1 MAKNCLEKISG
12 SRVVDCTFTPVG
24 VKNIYL
30 MYASDVT
37 LTEDT
42 FGSISVGKFASGA
55 FSYLIEGYKQN
66 IQMTT
71 SVLATDASQKL
82 AVSISFKTNLTKL
95 NWLRSILIGSFYV
108 MVEYRNGVSVIVGVQ
123 SPLECSG
130 FDYDSNGNAGLAT
143 ITLSA
148 PEGSAGNYI
157 MSLTGE
163 SINTIKSKVGY

>member
-1 MAKNCLEKISG
+1 MAKNCLKKLIG

-30 MYASDVT
+30 MYTSDVT
-37 LTEDT
+37 LTEDS
-42 FGSISVGKFASGA
+42 FGSMSVTSFATGA

-66 IQMTT
+66 IQMST
-71 SVLATDASQKL
+71 SVLSMDASQKL
-82 AVSISFKTNLTKL
+82 AVSISFKTTVTKL

-108 MVEYRNGVSVIVGVQ
+108 MVEYQSGISVMVGAQ
-123 SPLECSG
+123 APLECSG
-130 FDYDSNGNAGLAT
+130 FDYDSNGNAGMVT

-157 MSLTGE
+157 MSLTGD
-163 SINTIKSKVGY
+163 SVNTIKSKVGY

>member
-1 MAKNCLEKISG
+1 MAKNCLNKIVG
-12 SRVVDCTFTPVG
+12 SRTVGCTITPVG

-37 LTEDT
+37 LTEDA
-42 FGSISVGKFASGA
+42 FGSISVGAFASGA
-55 FSYLIEGYKQN
+55 FSYLVEGYKQN

-71 SVLATDASQKL
+71 SVLSTDASQKL
-82 AVSISFKTNLTKL
+82 AVSVAFKTTVTNL

-108 MVEYRNGVSVIVGVQ
+108 MVEYQSGVSIMVGVQ
-123 SPLECSG
+123 APLECSG

-148 PEGSAGNYI
+148 PEGSAGNYL
-157 MSLTGE
+157 MSLTGA
-163 SINTIKSKVGY
+163 SINTIKSKVGV

>member
-1 MAKNCLEKISG
+1 MAKSCLNKILDG
-12 SRVVDCTFTPVG
+12 RAVDCTFIPVG

-37 LTEDT
+37 LTENAS
-42 FGSISVGKFASGA
+42 GSTSAAFASGA
-55 FSYLIEGYKQN
+55 FSYLVEGYKQN

-71 SVLATDASQKL
+71 SVLSMDASQKL
-82 AVSISFKTNLTKL
+82 AVSISFKTTVTKL

-108 MVEYRNGVSVIVGVQ
+108 MVEYQSGVSVLIGAQ

-130 FDYDSNGNAGLAT
+130 FDYDSNGNAGMVT

-148 PEGSAGNYI
+148 PEGAAGNYI
-157 MSLTGE
+157 MSLTEE
-163 SINTIKSKVGY
+163 SINTIKSNVKL

>member
-1 MAKNCLEKISG
+1 MAKSCLNKLIG
-12 SRVVDCTFTPVG
+12 SRVVNCTFTPVG

-37 LTEDT
+37 LKEDSY
-42 FGSISVGKFASGA
+42 GSTAVTSFATGA

-71 SVLATDASQKL
+71 SVLSMDASQKL
-82 AVSISFKTNLTKL
+82 AVSVSFKTTVTNL

-108 MVEYRNGVSVIVGVQ
+108 MVEYQSGASILVGAQ

-130 FDYDSNGNAGLAT
+130 FDYDSNGNAGMVT

-148 PEGSAGNYI
+148 PEGAAGNYI
-157 MSLTGE
+157 MSLTGD
-163 SINTIKSKVGY
+163 SINTIKSKVKL

>member
-1 MAKNCLEKISG
+1 MAKNCLNKIIG
-12 SRVVDCTFTPVG
+12 SRTVDCTFTPVG

-37 LTEDT
+37 LTEDA
-42 FGSISVGKFASGA
+42 FGSISVGAFASGA
-55 FSYLIEGYKQN
+55 FSYLVEGYKQN

-71 SVLATDASQKL
+71 SVLSMDASQKL
-82 AVSISFKTNLTKL
+82 AVSISFKTTVTKL

-108 MVEYRNGVSVIVGVQ
+108 MVEYQSGVSIMVGVQ
-123 SPLECSG
+123 APLECSG

-157 MSLTGE
+157 MSLTAA
-163 SINTIKSKVGY
+163 SITTIKSKVGV

>member
-1 MAKNCLEKISG
+1 MTG
-12 SRVVDCTFTPVG
+12 SRTVGCTFTPVG

-42 FGSISVGKFASGA
+42 FGSISVGAFASGA
-55 FSYLIEGYKQN
+55 FSYLVEGYKQN

-71 SVLATDASQKL
+71 SVLSMDASQKL
-82 AVSISFKTNLTKL
+82 AVSVSFKTTVTNL

-108 MVEYRNGVSVIVGVQ
+108 MVEYQSGISIMVGVQ
-123 SPLECSG
+123 APLECSG

-157 MSLTGE
+157 MSLTGA
-163 SINTIKSKVGY
+163 SVNTIKSKVGV

>member
-1 MAKNCLEKISG
+1 MAKNCLNKIIG
-12 SRVVDCTFTPVG
+12 SRVVGCTFTPVG

-37 LTEDT
+37 LREDS
-42 FGSISVGKFASGA
+42 FGSIDVTSFATGA

-71 SVLATDASQKL
+71 SVLSTDASQKL
-82 AVSISFKTNLTKL
+82 SVSVSFKTTVTNL

-108 MVEYRNGVSVIVGVQ
+108 MVEYQSGVSIMVGVQ
-123 SPLECSG
+123 APLECSG

-157 MSLTGE
+157 MSLTAA
-163 SINTIKSKVGY
+163 SITTIKSKVGV

>member
-1 MAKNCLEKISG
+1 MAKNCLNRITG

-37 LTEDT
+37 LIEDA
-42 FGSISVGKFASGA
+42 FGSMTVASFATGA

-71 SVLATDASQKL
+71 SVLSMDASQKL
-82 AVSISFKTNLTKL
+82 AVSVSFKTTVTKL

-108 MVEYRNGVSVIVGVQ
+108 MVEYQGGDSIIVGVQ

-130 FDYDSNGNAGLAT
+130 FDYDSNGNAGMVT

-148 PEGSAGNYI
+148 PEGAAGNYI
-157 MSLTGE
+157 MSLTTAA
-163 SINTIKSKVGY
+163 INTIKSKVGY

>member
-1 MAKNCLEKISG
+1 MAKNCLNKILG

-24 VKNIYL
+24 AKNIYL

-37 LTEDT
+37 LTEDA
-42 FGSISVGKFASGA
+42 FGSISVSAFASGA

-66 IQMTT
+66 IQMTA
-71 SVLATDASQKL
+71 SVLSMDASQKL
-82 AVSISFKTNLTKL
+82 AVSISFKTTVTKL

-108 MVEYRNGVSVIVGVQ
+108 MVEYQSGISILVGAQ

-130 FDYDSNGNAGLAT
+130 FDYDSNGNAGMVT

-148 PEGSAGNYI
+148 PEGAAGNYI
-157 MSLTGE
+157 MSLTGD
-163 SINTIKSKVGY
+163 SVNTIKSKVGL

>member
-1 MAKNCLEKISG
+1 MAKNCLNKLIR
-12 SRVVDCTFTPVG
+12 SRTIDCTFTPVG

-37 LTEDT
+37 LREDS
-42 FGSISVGKFASGA
+42 FGSIDVTSFATGA
-55 FSYLIEGYKQN
+55 FSYLIERYKQN

-71 SVLATDASQKL
+71 SVLSTDASQKL
-82 AVSISFKTNLTKL
+82 SVSVTFKTTVTNL

-108 MVEYRNGVSVIVGVQ
+108 MVEYQSGVSIMVGVQ
-123 SPLECSG
+123 APLECSG

-157 MSLTGE
+157 MSLTAA
-163 SINTIKSKVGY
+163 SITTIKSKVGV

>member
-1 MAKNCLEKISG
+1 MAKNCLNKIVG
-12 SRVVDCTFTPVG
+12 SRTVECTISPVG

-37 LTEDT
+37 FTEDK
-42 FGSISVGKFASGA
+42 FGSLSGVTFASDA

-71 SVLATDASQKL
+71 SILSTDASQKL
-82 AVSISFKTNLTKL
+82 AVSIAFKTPITKL

-108 MVEYRNGVSVIVGVQ
+108 MVEGNNGIMTLVGAQ
-123 SPLECSG
+123 APLECSG

-143 ITLSA
+143 VTLSA

-157 MSLTGE
+157 MSLTAD
-163 SINTIKSKVGY
+163 SITTIKSKVGF

>member
-1 MAKNCLEKISG
+1 MAKNCLNKLIG

-30 MYASDVT
+30 MYTSDVT
-37 LTEDT
+37 LTEDAW
-42 FGSISVGKFASGA
+42 GSISVGEFASGA

-66 IQMTT
+66 IQMST
-71 SVLATDASQKL
+71 SVLSMDASQKL
-82 AVSISFKTNLTKL
+82 AVSISFKTTVTKL
-95 NWLRSILIGSFYV
+95 NWLRSILTGSFYV
-108 MVEYRNGVSVIVGVQ
+108 MVEYQSGDSILVGVP

-130 FDYDSNGNAGLAT
+130 FDYDSNGNAGLVT

-157 MSLTGE
+157 MSLTGG
-163 SINTIKSKVGY
+163 SVNTIKSKVGL

>member
-1 MAKNCLEKISG
+1 MAKNCLNKITG

-30 MYASDVT
+30 MYASDVV
-37 LTEDT
+37 LKEDS
-42 FGSISVGKFASGA
+42 FGSIAVASFATGA

-71 SVLATDASQKL
+71 SVMSTDASQKL
-82 AVSISFKTNLTKL
+82 AVSVSFKATVTNL

-108 MVEYRNGVSVIVGVQ
+108 MVEYQSGVSIIVGVQ
-123 SPLECSG
+123 APLECSG

-143 ITLSA
+143 ITLTA
-148 PEGSAGNYI
+148 PEGSAGNYL
-157 MSLTGE
+157 MSLTGD
-163 SINTIKSKVGY
+163 SITTIKSKVGV